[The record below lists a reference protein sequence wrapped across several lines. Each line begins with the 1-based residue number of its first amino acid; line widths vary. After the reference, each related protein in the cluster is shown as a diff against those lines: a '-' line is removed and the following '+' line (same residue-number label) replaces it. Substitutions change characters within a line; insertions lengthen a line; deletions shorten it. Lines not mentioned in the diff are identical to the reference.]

1 MPTRSS
7 VNSLSRDH
15 SSSTSGS
22 MPNSPVAHPKDESL
36 APQDPFIKKSS
47 ETADESPSSSSSR
60 TSPAVPSAP
69 RTDSPEPT
77 EKNNS
82 YSSTAIDLSLPEG
95 ITLPKSVDRNFFSQK
110 RLRTSFFELP
120 PPQMI
125 AALEEY
131 DAAIRSKGGTVR
143 NPQAYFFGVVKRYLS
158 LIKTTNGKESSDN
171 VSPNTPMG
179 ETLSTPVKERLDN
192 LINSKFCSPND
203 LNGSVIEKMKMLS
216 TEDALL
222 AIDEISDMNPD
233 SIRNFPSYFVGILN
247 RYNKGEGAREK
258 KKEKTSNHRED
269 RDHDR
274 GRSRRDRD
282 RRERSRDERDDSR
295 RGKDQTHRRSPDRR
309 HRRRRYSRDMSRSR
323 SRDRYDSYSSDEE
336 YERRERRRRRR
347 SGDRSRSR
355 SRSGSRSRSRYD
367 RDRDDDYDDRRR
379 RRSRE
384 DDYGDRRPSSRRS
397 HDYDYRRDRNE
408 KDSYRN
414 QRRSH
419 RDGSPYSGRTDSM
432 SGMAGHYQGP
442 PMGMPHGY
450 SVPPPPMQQAPSM
463 HLPPAPPPGYVNGP
477 PPQYTP
483 GQQHSSNGY
492 SHSSGP
498 MPPSQSGSYQQHMS
512 GGGGAPNSNYVM
524 NSQSQQQ
531 SHHNSGYSGSMNSG
545 SSWQAPPDILGLAE
559 QAKQAIQHINE
570 PHHHKGESSQMN
582 SDQLTVSSLPVMVQ
596 YAIKNLEAT
605 GYLDKELTGTC
616 LRILSKLPESI
627 ALQSLEKFSSCD
639 TSIMRNKEAY
649 LAGILKKAI
658 NS

>member
-1 MPTRSS
+1 MLTRSS
-7 VNSLSRDH
+7 VNSLSRDNP
-15 SSSTSGS
+15 SSPSGS
-22 MPNSPVAHPKDESL
+22 MSNSPMVQLKDESP
-36 APQDPFIKKSS
+36 APQDPDVNNSS
-47 ETADESPSSSSSR
+47 ETVIESASSSSR
-60 TSPAVPSAP
+60 TSPAVPPAP
-69 RTDSPEPT
+69 RTDSPEPM
-77 EKNNS
+77 ENINS
-82 YSSTAIDLSLPEG
+82 NSSTVDLPLPEG

-131 DAAIRSKGGTVR
+131 DVAIRSKGGTVR

-158 LIKTTNGKESSDN
+158 LMKTTNGKESFDN
-171 VSPNTPMG
+171 VAPNTPMG
-179 ETLSTPVKERLDN
+179 ENLSAPVKERLDN
-192 LINSKFCSPND
+192 LISSKFCSPND
-203 LNGSVIEKMKMLS
+203 LNGSVMGKMKMLS
-216 TEDALL
+216 SADALL
-222 AIDEISDMNPD
+222 AIDEISDINPD

-247 RYNKGEGAREK
+247 RYARGEGTRQK
-258 KKEKTSNHRED
+258 KKDKSSNHREDRD

-295 RGKDQTHRRSPDRR
+295 RGRDHSQRRSPDRR

-323 SRDRYDSYSSDEE
+323 SRDKYDSYSSGDEE
-336 YERRERRRRRR
+336 HERRERRRRRR
-347 SGDRSRSR
+347 SDDRSG
-355 SRSGSRSRSRYD
+355 SRSGSRSRGRYD
-367 RDRDDDYDDRRR
+367 KDRDDDHDDRRR

-397 HDYDYRRDRNE
+397 HEHDHRRERNE
-408 KDSYRN
+408 KDSNRN
-414 QRRSH
+414 HRRSH
-419 RDGSPYSGRTDSM
+419 RDGSPYSGRPDNM
-432 SGMAGHYQGP
+432 SGMPGHYQGP

-477 PPQYTP
+477 PPQYSQ

-524 NSQSQQQ
+524 NSQNQQQ
-531 SHHNSGYSGSMNSG
+531 SHHNSGYSASMNSG